1 MQVYLGGGGK
11 FIHVSNAVAAIF
23 LKRILGRVEMEFNM
37 AVSTWG
43 LREQNKKKQKTKA
56 KTKKLAIYKQSISLR
71 DIQTM

>member
-1 MQVYLGGGGK
+1 
-11 FIHVSNAVAAIF
+11 
-23 LKRILGRVEMEFNM
+23 MEFNM